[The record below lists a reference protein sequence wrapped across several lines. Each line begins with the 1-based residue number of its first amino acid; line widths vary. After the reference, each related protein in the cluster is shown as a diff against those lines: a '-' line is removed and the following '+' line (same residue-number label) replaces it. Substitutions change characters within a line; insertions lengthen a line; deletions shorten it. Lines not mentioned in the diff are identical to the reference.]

1 MMPIYTL
8 TAFDKDGTKL
18 VDETFEA
25 ADDQTARKQGENRL
39 KELGLAEKT
48 SRVISPVGQLVH
60 FHR

>member
-1 MMPIYTL
+1 MPIYTL

-25 ADDQTARKQGENRL
+25 ADDQTARKLGETRL
-39 KELGLAEKT
+39 EELGFAEKT
-48 SRVISPVGQLVH
+48 SRVISPVGKLVH